1 MKEITLN
8 DFINQAMAQAEN
20 ANDTVVT
27 FGVMSG
33 MTVPYRFTVQL
44 RRADGSRYDIH
55 IKE

>member
-1 MKEITLN
+1 MKEITFN
-8 DFINQAMAQAEN
+8 DFINQAMAQVEN
-20 ANDTVVT
+20 ANDTVAT

-33 MTVPYRFTVQL
+33 VNVPYRFTVQL